1 MFYIEKHQ
9 QWKELMDREM
19 RGESIEA
26 ELEPG
31 YKQAY
36 EAWKM
41 EMESDGKLQKLSAE
55 ERTEFF
61 LKDLQ
66 ENTLTQKKQ
75 VIEKMAVSE
84 EEKKKL
90 FALAQKDQLL
100 LVSTDEGV
108 HFDQVL
114 TMEQV
119 SKVDPLKVRILSQT
133 LTSTTVDLEKVVEEQ
148 TLLHVVNNFKEA
160 GYEIHDANL
169 VDHVVKVEVSKLRK
183 STNDQDINE
192 HITYDVPVNQDAF
205 LPLEIY
211 DTRKGKEAHFAETIL
226 AEEVGML
233 EPDSDFRFANN
244 MEILDVET
252 SFDSAQKEKQAILA
266 SFSAIA
272 GAGMSQNAS
281 NSNMV
286 NNAERLEAQEY
297 EQRQFG
303 NSRGSASTH
312 VPMLDV
318 MGAKQQFQ
326 AEKER
331 ETKDK
336 EDQGK
341 VQKSRDEK
349 YEKDRK
355 LALAKQA
362 EQMEYQSKN
371 QKKSKSMLRWGT
383 ALGATGAAGFTA
395 GLAGLGVW
403 VS

>member
-9 QWKELMDREM
+9 QWKELIEREM
-19 RGESIEA
+19 RGESIEG

-31 YKQAY
+31 YKEAY
-36 EAWKM
+36 SAFKM
-41 EMESDGKLQKLSAE
+41 ENKEKLPKLSSE
-55 ERTEFF
+55 DRVEHFT
-61 LKDLQ
+61 KDLQ
-66 ENTLTQKKQ
+66 ENILTQKKQ
-75 VIEKMAVSE
+75 VIENMAVSE

-100 LVSTDEGV
+100 LVSTDEGI

-114 TMEQV
+114 TMEQT
-119 SKVDPLKVRILSQT
+119 SKVDPLKLRILSQT

-160 GYEIHDANL
+160 GYEIHSAEL

-183 STNDQDINE
+183 STNDQEINE
-192 HITYDVPVNQDAF
+192 RITYDVPVNQDAF

-211 DTRKGKEAHFAETIL
+211 DTRKGKETHFAETIL

-233 EPDSDFRFANN
+233 EPDSDFRFINN

-252 SFDSAQKEKQAILA
+252 SFDSAQKEKEKQAILA
-266 SFSAIA
+266 SFSAMA
-272 GAGMSQNAS
+272 GAGVARNEGLMNK
-281 NSNMV
+281 
-286 NNAERLEAQEY
+286 AEFLEAQEY
-297 EQRQFG
+297 EEKQFA
-303 NSRGSASTH
+303 RGTGTPRA
-312 VPMLDV
+312 PMLDV

-326 AEKER
+326 AQKER
-331 ETKDK
+331 EAKEK
-336 EDQGK
+336 EDQVK
-341 VQKSRDEK
+341 VKKSRDEK

-362 EQMEYQSKN
+362 EQMEYQTKN
-371 QKKSKSMLRWGT
+371 RKKSKSMLRWGS

-395 GLAGLGVW
+395 GLVGLGAW
-403 VS
+403 VA